1 MWHETARQRDRETER
16 QRDRETERHSEVG
29 YHGIVF
35 VREKAFVRQV
45 AMSHCLIVSKKNSET
60 THYLPH
66 VSRSSER

>member
-45 AMSHCLIVSKKNSET
+45 AMSHCPIFET
-60 THYLPH
+60 ARQRDKA
-66 VSRSSER
+66 RSGVTS